1 MARTLRTAVI
11 GLGRI
16 GWQFHLP
23 EIRSHEGFQ
32 LVAVVDPLAERREEA
47 ETAYGVTSYADADA
61 LLDNEALDLV
71 VIASPTPFHADQ
83 TVAAFEHGCD
93 VFCDK
98 PMAPTLAG
106 AERMIAAMAAHDRKL
121 MIYQPHRARVEVVAL
136 QDILRR
142 DLIGPLYM
150 LKRGRSDYYRRNDW
164 QAFTEFG
171 GGMLNNYGAHYID
184 ELIYLAG
191 EPAKSVTCA
200 LRTVASLG
208 DAEDVV
214 KAVIETDNGTILD
227 VDINMAAAH
236 RLRPWQILGAHGSI
250 VMTADEA
257 AWHVRYYRPDE
268 LGDGIVHT
276 ELVAPERRY
285 GNIDESIPWH
295 EEIVPFS
302 DYEPID
308 FYAKC
313 YAYYALDKPPFVPIA
328 ETHALMQ
335 VLDVCRKS
343 SVAGFQLPVTG

>member
-1 MARTLRTAVI
+1 MSRTLRTAVI

-23 EIRSHEGFQ
+23 EIAAHNGFD

-47 ETAYGVTSYADADA
+47 GTSYDVQTYADADT
-61 LLDNEALDLV
+61 LLENESLDLV

-98 PMAPTLAG
+98 PMAPTLAE

-164 QAFTEFG
+164 QAFSRYG

-184 ELIYLAG
+184 ELLYLTG

-214 KAVIETDNGTILD
+214 KAVIETESGVILD

-236 RLRPWQILGAHGSI
+236 PLRPWHILGTHGSI
-250 VMTADEA
+250 VMTEDEA
-257 AWHVRYYRPDE
+257 AWHVRYYRPEE
-268 LGDGIVHT
+268 LGDGVVHT
-276 ELVAPERRY
+276 DLVAPERRY
-285 GNIDESIPWH
+285 GNTDESLPWR

-302 DYEPID
+302 DYEPVD

-313 YAYYALDKPPFVPIA
+313 YDYYALDRPPFVPIE
-328 ETHALMQ
+328 ETHALMR
-335 VLDVCRKS
+335 VLHACRRD
-343 SVAGFQLPVTG
+343 AQTG